1 MRVFQSSVFR
11 ALCAIAIGIFILFV
25 VGVVALIQLIRRRSE
40 KHNLQKKGAPANEK
54 QEE

>member
-1 MRVFQSSVFR
+1 M
-11 ALCAIAIGIFILFV
+11 ALAIGIFILFV